1 MAKNSS
7 LNAASVAKQD
17 EFYTQ
22 YKDIQ
27 SELNNYTKHFADKTV
42 LCNCDDPFESNF
54 CKFFLRNFN
63 YLKLKRLICTSY
75 STSPI
80 VGQQLTLVGWD
91 EEPIKRGNGYVMDI
105 SEIPMAN
112 GRGISDSDID
122 SLLKSKKSGVKR
134 LKGDGDF
141 RSDECIEYMKQADIV
156 VTNPPFSLFREY
168 VALLMKYDKKFLIIG
183 NQNNIT
189 YKEIFPLI
197 QENKIWLG
205 CKYGDMAFRVP
216 DYYKPR
222 NTRYWEDENGQKWRS
237 FGTICWYTNLDHQ
250 KRHEDLVLYKNYYGN
265 EEDYPKYDNY
275 DAINVNKVANIPK
288 DYFEC
293 MAVPITYVD
302 KHNPNQ
308 FEIINANDIITN
320 PDTPIKA
327 HGLIKDKDAVIT
339 TQIYAK
345 NAEKD
350 LTQTAKTGTILTDRQ
365 TDRQTEVNLPV
376 FVLSAYRY
384 SRGSSC
390 PFRPDG

>member
-27 SELNNYTKHFADKTV
+27 NELNHYEKHFKDKTV

-63 YLKLKRLICTSY
+63 YLGLKRLICTSY
-75 STSPI
+75 STSSV
-80 VGQQLTLVGWD
+80 VGKQMTLFDWMD
-91 EEPIKRGNGYVMDI
+91 EPVVTGNGYVMDI
-105 SEIPMAN
+105 KEVPMAN
-112 GRGISDSDID
+112 GRGVSDEDID
-122 SLLKSKKSGVKR
+122 NLLKSKKSGVKK

-141 RSDECIEYMKQADIV
+141 RSEECIEYLKQADIV

-168 VALLMKYDKKFLIIG
+168 VALLMEYDKKFLIIG

-197 QENKIWLG
+197 QQNKIWLG
-205 CKYGDMAFRVP
+205 CKFGDMAFRVP
-216 DYYKPR
+216 DHYEPR
-222 NTRYWEDENGQKWRS
+222 ATRFWIDENGQKWRS
-237 FGTICWYTNLDHQ
+237 FGTICWYTNLDHE
-250 KRHEDLVLYKNYYGN
+250 KRHEKLILYKNYYGN
-265 EEDYPKYDNY
+265 ESDYPKYDNY
-275 DAINVNKVANIPK
+275 DAINVNKVADIPK

-302 KHNPNQ
+302 KHNPEE
-308 FEIINANDIITN
+308 FDIINANDIRTN
-320 PDTPIKA
+320 PETPVKG

-339 TQIYAK
+339 TYAYKYDEIAK
-345 NAEKD
+345 NSLTYVAEESHNY
-350 LTQTAKTGTILTDRQ
+350 LTDRP
-365 TDRQTEVNLPV
+365 TERQIERRIHYARIVI
-376 FVLSAYRY
+376 R
-384 SRGSSC
+384 RKM
-390 PFRPDG
+390 